1 MANSFQDN
9 LISLA
14 QEIRLDENI
23 RQAHDRIDEVV
34 RINQLRL
41 LNTYRSAHVS
51 DVDFAATTGYGYD
64 DIGRNKFEQVLAAVF
79 GAEAGLARPQVIS
92 GTHALALCLYGCL
105 FPGDELVAI
114 TGRPY
119 DTLAGII
126 QGNGCRS
133 GFLCDYGIIYKEV
146 PWDEGA
152 ITSRFKTIQ
161 TIIGPKTRAV
171 LIQRSRGYSLR
182 PAISVDQIEQLIKL
196 VKSINPS
203 IITIV
208 DNCYGEFVET
218 KEPPVVGADLT
229 AGSFIKNP
237 GGGLA
242 PCGGYVV
249 GRKHLVELAAAR
261 LIAPGLG
268 QECGPSLGLNR
279 LFYQGL
285 YLAPLIV
292 GQAMHGAVFAAQLF
306 ELLGFPVYPK
316 ATARRHDLVQTI
328 CLGDAEKVRLFCQ
341 AIQAASPV
349 DSYVYPEAALMPG
362 YDTPVIM
369 AAGTFVQ
376 GSSIELSADAP
387 MRPPF
392 TVFLQGGL
400 NRYQVE
406 FAAMLAAQTLLEK
419 GLVPK
424 YPLEQKHKEL

>member
-1 MANSFQDN
+1 LIHSFQDKFDRH
-9 LISLA
+9 LMELA
-14 QEIRLDENI
+14 EQIYSDDNI
-23 RQAHDRIDEVV
+23 KQAHACLDKTV
-34 RINQLRL
+34 RTNQLRL
-41 LNTYRSAHVS
+41 LDAYRSARVS
-51 DVDFAATTGYGYD
+51 DVDFTTTTGYGYD
-64 DIGRNKFEQVLAAVF
+64 DGGRDKFEQVFAAIF
-79 GAEAGLARPQVIS
+79 GAEAALIRPQIVS
-92 GTHALALCLYGCL
+92 GTHALTLCLYGTL
-105 FPGDELVAI
+105 FPGDELVSI

-126 QGNGCRS
+126 LGNKRRA
-133 GFLCDYGIIYKEV
+133 GFLRDYGINYKEV
-146 PWDEGA
+146 PWKKDTDLDFEA
-152 ITSRFKTIQ
+152 IEAAISPQ
-161 TIIGPKTRAV
+161 TRAV

-182 PAISVDQIEQLIKL
+182 PPLSITQIAQLIQL
-196 VKSINPS
+196 IKSINPA

-229 AGSFIKNP
+229 AGSLIKNP

-242 PCGGYVV
+242 PCGGYVA
-249 GRKHLVELAAAR
+249 GRKELVELAASR

-292 GQAMHGAVFAAQLF
+292 GEALHGAIFVAQLF
-306 ELLGFPVYPK
+306 KNLGFSVYPEPT
-316 ATARRHDLVQTI
+316 ATRYDLVQTI
-328 CLGDAEKVRLFCQ
+328 CLGDAEKIRVFCQ

-349 DSYVYPEAALMPG
+349 NSYVYPEAAPMPG

-406 FAAMLAAQTLLEK
+406 YGAMLAAQSLLDHN
-419 GLVPK
+419 LITS
-424 YPLEQKHKEL
+424 